1 MDSGKFNSG
10 NLQGFNGLRKF
21 SNLMERFINVYG
33 RLPTEKDPDYLEMLR
48 MSKYRIL
55 QVPDLNLAK
64 CANCGSAKNDGRK
77 YIDFGLYVEWY
88 GTVFLCTLCIKD
100 IAMNAGL
107 FDELEHRVE
116 ELKFSKI
123 KDEEKEELK
132 KAVLHTLEEV
142 KTQFVSLHS
151 SPDGSGSNSSSSVVF
166 SENESTKSGVTKTE
180 QGIIKPTSSS
190 GSKNLSRL
198 TELLPPEQR

>member
-1 MDSGKFNSG
+1 MDSG
-10 NLQGFNGLRKF
+10 KF
-21 SNLMERFINVYG
+21 SNLMERFIHVHG

-55 QVPDLNLAK
+55 QVPDMNMAK

-77 YIDFGLYVEWY
+77 YIDFGLYIEWY

-107 FDELEHRVE
+107 FEPLEQEVE
-116 ELKFSKI
+116 KLKFSKI
-123 KDEEKEELK
+123 KEEEKEELK

-142 KTQFVSLHS
+142 NAQFVNLYS
-151 SPDGSGSNSSSSVVF
+151 SPDDSSSDRTPSVVF
-166 SENESTKSGVTKTE
+166 SENESTKSGSAETKP
-180 QGIIKPTSSS
+180 GIIKPTSSS
-190 GSKNLSRL
+190 RPKDFSRL
-198 TELLPPEQR
+198 TELLPPDK

>member
-1 MDSGKFNSG
+1 
-10 NLQGFNGLRKF
+10 
-21 SNLMERFINVYG
+21 MERFIHVHG

-55 QVPDLNLAK
+55 QIPDMNMAK

-77 YIDFGLYVEWY
+77 YIDFGLYIEWY

-107 FDELEHRVE
+107 FEPLEQEVE
-116 ELKFSKI
+116 KLKFSKI
-123 KDEEKEELK
+123 KEEEKEELK

-142 KTQFVSLHS
+142 NAQFVNLYS
-151 SPDGSGSNSSSSVVF
+151 SPDDSSSDRTPSVVF
-166 SENESTKSGVTKTE
+166 SENESTKSGSAETKP
-180 QGIIKPTSSS
+180 GIIKPTSSS
-190 GSKNLSRL
+190 RPKDFSRL
-198 TELLPPEQR
+198 TELLPPDK